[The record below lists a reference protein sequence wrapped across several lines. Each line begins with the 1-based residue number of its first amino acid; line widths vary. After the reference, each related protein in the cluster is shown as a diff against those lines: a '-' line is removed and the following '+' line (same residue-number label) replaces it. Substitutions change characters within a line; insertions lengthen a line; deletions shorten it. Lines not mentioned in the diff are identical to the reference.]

1 MSATLLN
8 KSIKILL
15 LILLSF
21 VLLYYG
27 KPFLVPFLIASLL
40 AMLILPL
47 SMRLEKKMSKVLA
60 ILLSI
65 LLLLVVIGAII
76 GIFAWQIS
84 DISDRAPEIQEN
96 ISQKLAQLRDFITHS
111 LGISEQQ
118 QQRILRQQQQSSTGQ
133 LSSLLT
139 GLVTSLGGFLTDFI
153 IVMVYIFLFLL
164 FRNHFEKFIMKLVP
178 EKNKQTARETM
189 HDVRMVAQKY
199 LSGMAIMISCLWV
212 MYSIGFS
219 LVGVDNA
226 IFFAVLCGL
235 LEIVPFVGNLVGVS
249 VTMLMSL
256 AQGGHPSMLIGILV
270 TYGVVQFIQTYL
282 LETLVVGRVISINP
296 VFTIVGLVGGE
307 LLWGIGGMILALPV
321 MGMIKIVCDHVEPLK
336 PYGFL
341 LGGDKDEGPKW
352 LENFKAWIKQ
362 KFKR

>member
-1 MSATLLN
+1 MKATLLN

-15 LILLSF
+15 LVLLSF
-21 VLLYYG
+21 TLLYYG

-47 SMRLEKKMSKVLA
+47 SMKLEKKMSKVLA

-65 LLLLVVIGAII
+65 LLLLVVLCTII

-84 DISDRAPEIQEN
+84 DISDRAPEIQQN
-96 ISQKLAQLRDFITHS
+96 ISQKLTQLKEFVTNT
-111 LGISEQQ
+111 LGIPEQQ
-118 QQRILRQQQQSSTGQ
+118 QQRILRQQQQSSSGQ
-133 LSSLLT
+133 LSSMLT
-139 GLVTSLGGFLTDFI
+139 GLFTSLGGFLTDFI

-164 FRNHFEKFIMKLVP
+164 FRTHFEKFVMKLVP
-178 EKNKQTARETM
+178 EQNKTTARETM

-199 LSGMAIMISCLWV
+199 LSGMAIMIACLWV

-249 VTMLMSL
+249 ITMLMSL
-256 AQGGHPSMLIGILV
+256 AQGGNPGMLIGILA
-270 TYGVVQFIQTYL
+270 TYAVVQFIQTYL

-296 VFTIVGLVGGE
+296 VFTILGLVGGE

-321 MGMIKIVCDHVEPLK
+321 LGIIKIICDHVEPLK

-341 LGGDKDEGPKW
+341 IGGDKEESPEW
-352 LENFKAWIKQ
+352 LKKIKEKIKE
-362 KFKR
+362 KFKG